1 MKLTSEMISRA
12 ITLADDLSLDY
23 EVVGIR
29 VQDKPF
35 ELGEMSHVS
44 HVWDDGED
52 TGEELD
58 GVCAIKFDMA
68 KNSHLY
74 FGDHVAVLAGNRYSF
89 GEDPGEIIIEDPVVV
104 EVLA

>member
-23 EVVGIR
+23 EIVGIR

-35 ELGEMSHVS
+35 ELGEVS

-74 FGDHVAVLAGNRYSF
+74 SGDHVAVLAGNRYSF